1 MVVATDDSRL
11 ARLEAQM
18 EQVLT
23 TLQDM
28 QADIR
33 ANNARIDQMNS
44 QLSDRIDQINSQ
56 LGDRIDQTNNQL
68 GDRIDQVNARIDR
81 LTLAAIGVGGGV
93 IVALISLVGV
103 LAVRLTQGG

>member
-18 EQVLT
+18 EKVLT

-28 QADIR
+28 RTETRAEIR
-33 ANNARIDQMNS
+33 DLNARIDQVTIRMD
-44 QLSDRIDQINSQ
+44 QLNDQ
-56 LGDRIDQTNNQL
+56 L
-68 GDRIDQVNARIDR
+68 NARIDR
-81 LTLAAIGVGGGV
+81 LTLAALGIGGGV

-103 LAVRLTQGG
+103 LAARLTQSGG

>member
-28 QADIR
+28 RTETQAEIR
-33 ANNARIDQMNS
+33 ALNARIDQVTIRMD
-44 QLSDRIDQINSQ
+44 QLNDQLNA
-56 LGDRIDQTNNQL
+56 
-68 GDRIDQVNARIDR
+68 RIDQVNTRIDR
-81 LTLAAIGVGGGV
+81 LTLAALGIGGGV

-103 LAVRLTQGG
+103 LAAGLTQSGG